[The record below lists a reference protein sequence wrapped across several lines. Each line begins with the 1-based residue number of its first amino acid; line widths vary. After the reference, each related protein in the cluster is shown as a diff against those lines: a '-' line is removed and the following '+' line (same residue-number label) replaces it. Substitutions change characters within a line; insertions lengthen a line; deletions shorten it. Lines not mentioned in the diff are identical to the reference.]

1 VRLLVQLW
9 VQSFPTT
16 VTALRVLF
24 WVAWLVQLLVH
35 IWVAQRLVSA
45 FIRTRLVSATPLLAH
60 KLNRLKENQASAF
73 VGAFFVGL
81 AHNARLR
88 RI

>member
-1 VRLLVQLW
+1 VPLRVPPW

-16 VTALRVLF
+16 VTAPRVLF

-45 FIRTRLVSATPLLAH
+45 FIRTRLVSVTPLLAH
-60 KLNRLKENQASAF
+60 KLCRLKDNQASAF
-73 VGAFFVGL
+73 AGAFFVGL